1 MYNVVYWD
9 DNLSSGFYPQTYL
22 FFKVK
27 VDKTVNAFQKVNQRV
42 GKIAGDI
49 EEVKSNLTSLEEKFN
64 TYDGLNDNM
73 TAIKTQ
79 LDTFKEE
86 LISNNQKLL
95 EAAITTCD
103 KIAENNTNYFN
114 QAMNLK
120 EDLAK
125 ITSFQE
131 VSVEGSEGTN

>member
-9 DNLSSGFYPQTYL
+9 ESLSSGFYPQTYL

-27 VDKTVNAFQKVNQRV
+27 VDKAVNAFQKVNQRV
-42 GKIAGDI
+42 GKVCGDI
-49 EEVKSNLTSLEEKFN
+49 EEIKGNLNSLQEKFN
-64 TYDGLNDNM
+64 TYQGLADNM
-73 TAIKTQ
+73 EQITTA
-79 LDTFKEE
+79 LATFKES
-86 LISNNQKLL
+86 LITNNTDLL
-95 EAAITTCD
+95 NAAITTCD

-125 ITSFQE
+125 ITSYQDTE
-131 VSVEGSEGTN
+131 VTGSEG